1 MSYQVFQELC
11 EKHGVRPGTVSRATG
26 IATSTLTSW
35 KKGRYTPKAD
45 KLQKIAAYFNVPVDL
60 FYASE
65 PKGKISGHK
74 DEYYQD
80 EETAQLGQEMLEDSD
95 MRALYHMKKNM
106 DADKFK
112 AHITMMK
119 ELYRLEHPEE
129 YPEDYMGD

>member
-1 MSYQVFQELC
+1 MSYQIFQELC

-45 KLQKIAAYFNVPVDL
+45 KLQKIAAYFNVPVDV
-60 FYASE
+60 FYSSE

-80 EETAQLGQEMLEDSD
+80 EETARLAQEMFEDSD
-95 MRALYHMKKNM
+95 MRVLFDMKKNM
-106 DADKFK
+106 TPERFAIQMRAFK
-112 AHITMMK
+112 DM
-119 ELYRLEHPEE
+119 YRLEHPEE
-129 YPEDYMGD
+129 FPEDN